1 MARDRLIEIAI
12 AKWAGR
18 FIVNGVPLS
27 DFQEVTGSLE
37 RWDDWCRAWSARA
50 AEHEAAG
57 RQALADGHGISAGE
71 HLGRAA
77 ILYHFAKFLFVN
89 DMVQLKEAH
98 GKAVECHTMALPYLD
113 PPGERVEIAYEGK
126 ALYGVLRKPRGMD
139 RVGID
144 RTHGQLRESA
154 PNNEE
159 GADSSAPGRPPVMIM
174 CAGLDSAKE
183 EMGSN
188 EAGFL
193 RRGIATLAF
202 DGPGQGE
209 AEYDFVI
216 RGDYEVAV
224 TAVVDFIE
232 TRPDLDAARIG
243 VWGVSLGGY
252 YAPRAAAFEKRIK
265 ACIGLSGPYNRHDG
279 WAKSTP
285 MTMAAFRQRSGSATM
300 AEAEEASRQLSL
312 EGVASRITCPLFLV
326 TGDDD
331 TIVPPESTARIAAEA
346 SGPTRFLVVERGGH
360 NANNRRHCYDALTA
374 DWMAEQLQ
382 AAPANGE

>member
-1 MARDRLIEIAI
+1 MARDQLIDIAV

-18 FIVNGVPLS
+18 FVINGVPLS
-27 DFQEVTGSLE
+27 DFQEVTGGLE

-50 AEHEAAG
+50 AEHEEAG

-71 HLGRAA
+71 HLQRAA
-77 ILYHFAKFLFVN
+77 VLYHFAKFLFVN
-89 DMVQLKEAH
+89 DMAQLKEAH
-98 GKAVECHTMALPYLD
+98 RKAVECHTMALPHLD
-113 PPGERVEIAYEGK
+113 PPGERVEIPYEGK
-126 ALYGVLRKPRGMD
+126 KLYGVLRKPRGIE
-139 RVGID
+139 RVRVD
-144 RTHGQLRESA
+144 RTHDQSRESA
-154 PNNEE
+154 LNIKA
-159 GADSSAPGRPPVMIM
+159 GADSSALDRPPVLIM

-183 EMGSN
+183 EMGTN

-193 RRGIATLAF
+193 RRGVATLAF

-209 AEYDFVI
+209 GEYDFVI

-232 TRPDLDAARIG
+232 TRPDLDSARIG
-243 VWGVSLGGY
+243 TWGVSLGGY

-279 WAKSTP
+279 WMKSTP
-285 MTMAAFRQRSGSATM
+285 MTKAAFMQRSGSATM

-326 TGDDD
+326 TGDDV
-331 TIVPPESTARIAAEA
+331 TIVPPASTARIAAEA

-382 AAPANGE
+382 AGPG